1 MADNKDI
8 LALVRILRKVTTIVK
23 IYPFVYAVL
32 YALCMIGYLVCD
44 DAVSVMLD
52 QLFYTSPIVVS
63 CNILLSYSLK
73 LCKWHRL
80 QCLLPMIPL
89 ITLLVDMTIYPIS
102 KIAST
107 INALTIM
114 LLFILSLINAYF
126 VFIKPKND
134 ETNRSWHSWLSPLPS
149 SKW

>member
-1 MADNKDI
+1 MVDNKDI
-8 LALVRILRKVTTIVK
+8 LALVRILRKVTKIVK

-32 YALCMIGYLVCD
+32 YALCMIGYLICD
-44 DAVSVMLD
+44 DIVSVILD

-80 QCLLPMIPL
+80 QCLLPMTPL
-89 ITLLVDMTIYPIS
+89 ITLAVDVTIYPIS

-107 INALTIM
+107 INALTII
-114 LLFILSLINAYF
+114 LLFALSLINAYF
-126 VFIKPKND
+126 VFIKPKNN
-134 ETNRSWHSWLSPLPS
+134 ETYTS
-149 SKW
+149 

>member
-1 MADNKDI
+1 MVDNKDI

-44 DAVSVMLD
+44 DIVSVMLD

-80 QCLLPMIPL
+80 QCLLPMFPLIPL
-89 ITLLVDMTIYPIS
+89 FIDYLIFPVS
-102 KIAST
+102 KLAFT

-126 VFIKPKND
+126 VFIKPKNN
-134 ETNRSWHSWLSPLPS
+134 EAITS
-149 SKW
+149 

>member
-1 MADNKDI
+1 MMVEHKDI
-8 LALVRILRKVTTIVK
+8 ITIVKILRKVTKIVK

-44 DAVSVMLD
+44 DIVSVMLD

-80 QCLLPMIPL
+80 QCLLPMFPLIPL
-89 ITLLVDMTIYPIS
+89 FVDYLIFPVS
-102 KIAST
+102 KLAFT
-107 INALTIM
+107 INALTIIT
-114 LLFILSLINAYF
+114 LFTLSLINAYF

-134 ETNRSWHSWLSPLPS
+134 ETNRS
-149 SKW
+149 

>member
-1 MADNKDI
+1 MVEHKDI
-8 LALVRILRKVTTIVK
+8 LAIVKILRRVTTIVK

-44 DAVSVMLD
+44 DMVSIILD

-80 QCLLPMIPL
+80 QCLLPMFPLIPL
-89 ITLLVDMTIYPIS
+89 FVDYFILPVS
-102 KIAST
+102 KLAFT
-107 INALTIM
+107 INALAIIS
-114 LLFILSLINAYF
+114 LLALSLINAYF
-126 VFIKPKND
+126 VFIKPLYN
-134 ETNRSWHSWLSPLPS
+134 ETNRS
-149 SKW
+149 

>member
-8 LALVRILRKVTTIVK
+8 LALVRVLRKVTTIVK

-107 INALTIM
+107 INALTII
-114 LLFILSLINAYF
+114 LLFTLSLINAYF
-126 VFIKPKND
+126 VFIKPKNN
-134 ETNRSWHSWLSPLPS
+134 ETYTS
-149 SKW
+149 

>member
-1 MADNKDI
+1 MVENKDI
-8 LALVRILRKVTTIVK
+8 LAIVRILRKVTKIVK

-32 YALCMIGYLVCD
+32 YALCMIGYLICD
-44 DAVSVMLD
+44 DIVSVMLD

-80 QCLLPMIPL
+80 QCLLPMTPL
-89 ITLLVDMTIYPIS
+89 ITLAVDVTTYPIS

-107 INALTIM
+107 INALTII
-114 LLFILSLINAYF
+114 LLFTLSLINAYF
-126 VFIKPKND
+126 VFIKPKNNEKD
-134 ETNRSWHSWLSPLPS
+134 NS
-149 SKW
+149 

>member
-1 MADNKDI
+1 MVEHKDI
-8 LALVRILRKVTTIVK
+8 LAIVRILRKVTKIVK

-44 DAVSVMLD
+44 DIVSVMLD

-80 QCLLPMIPL
+80 QCLLPMFPLIPL
-89 ITLLVDMTIYPIS
+89 FVDYLVFPVS
-102 KIAST
+102 KLAFT
-107 INALTIM
+107 TNALTII
-114 LLFILSLINAYF
+114 LLFALSLINAYF
-126 VFIKPKND
+126 VFIKPKNN
-134 ETNRSWHSWLSPLPS
+134 ETYTS
-149 SKW
+149 

>member
-1 MADNKDI
+1 MVEHKDI
-8 LALVRILRKVTTIVK
+8 LAIVRILRKVTKIVK
-23 IYPFVYAVL
+23 IYPFVYAIL

-44 DAVSVMLD
+44 DFVSIMLD

-89 ITLLVDMTIYPIS
+89 ITLLVDVTIYPIS

-107 INALTIM
+107 INALTVI
-114 LLFILSLINAYF
+114 LLFTLSFINAYF
-126 VFIKPKND
+126 VFIKPKNN
-134 ETNRSWHSWLSPLPS
+134 ETYTS
-149 SKW
+149 

>member
-1 MADNKDI
+1 MVEHKDI
-8 LALVRILRKVTTIVK
+8 LAIVRILRKVTKIVK

-44 DAVSVMLD
+44 DIVSVMLD

-80 QCLLPMIPL
+80 QCLLPMFPLIPL
-89 ITLLVDMTIYPIS
+89 FVDYLVFPVS
-102 KIAST
+102 KLAFT
-107 INALTIM
+107 INALTII
-114 LLFILSLINAYF
+114 LLFALSLINAYF
-126 VFIKPKND
+126 VFIKPKNN
-134 ETNRSWHSWLSPLPS
+134 ETYTS
-149 SKW
+149 

>member
-1 MADNKDI
+1 MVDNKDI
-8 LALVRILRKVTTIVK
+8 LALVHILRRVTKIVK

-44 DAVSVMLD
+44 DIVSVMLD

-80 QCLLPMIPL
+80 QCLLPMFPLIPL
-89 ITLLVDMTIYPIS
+89 FIDYLIFPVS
-102 KIAST
+102 KLAFT

-114 LLFILSLINAYF
+114 LLFIFSLINAYF
-126 VFIKPKND
+126 VFIKPKNN
-134 ETNRSWHSWLSPLPS
+134 ETNTSQHS
-149 SKW
+149 

>member
-1 MADNKDI
+1 MVEHKDI
-8 LALVRILRKVTTIVK
+8 LAIVRILRKVTKVVK

-44 DAVSVMLD
+44 DIVSVMLD

-80 QCLLPMIPL
+80 QCLLPMFPLIPL
-89 ITLLVDMTIYPIS
+89 FVDYLVFPVS
-102 KIAST
+102 KLAFT
-107 INALTIM
+107 INALTII
-114 LLFILSLINAYF
+114 LLFALSLINAYF
-126 VFIKPKND
+126 VFIKPKSN
-134 ETNRSWHSWLSPLPS
+134 ETYTS
-149 SKW
+149 

>member
-23 IYPFVYAVL
+23 IYPFVYAML
-32 YALCMIGYLVCD
+32 YALCMLGYLVCD
-44 DAVSVMLD
+44 DFVSIMLD

-80 QCLLPMIPL
+80 QCLLPMFPLIPL
-89 ITLLVDMTIYPIS
+89 FVDYLIFPVS
-102 KIAST
+102 KLAFT

-134 ETNRSWHSWLSPLPS
+134 ETNHS
-149 SKW
+149 

>member
-1 MADNKDI
+1 MVEHKDI
-8 LALVRILRKVTTIVK
+8 LAIVRILRKVTKIVK
-23 IYPFVYAVL
+23 IYPFVYAIL

-44 DAVSVMLD
+44 DFVSIMLD

-89 ITLLVDMTIYPIS
+89 ITLLVDVTIFPIS

-107 INALTIM
+107 INALTVI
-114 LLFILSLINAYF
+114 LLFTLSLINAYF
-126 VFIKPKND
+126 VFIKPKNN
-134 ETNRSWHSWLSPLPS
+134 ETNTSQHS
-149 SKW
+149 

>member
-1 MADNKDI
+1 MVDNKDI

-44 DAVSVMLD
+44 DIVSVMLD

-89 ITLLVDMTIYPIS
+89 ITLAVDVTIYPIS

-107 INALTIM
+107 INALTII
-114 LLFILSLINAYF
+114 LLFILSLTNAYF
-126 VFIKPKND
+126 VFIKHKND
-134 ETNRSWHSWLSPLPS
+134 ETNRS
-149 SKW
+149 

>member
-8 LALVRILRKVTTIVK
+8 LALVRILRKVTMIVK

-44 DAVSVMLD
+44 DVVSVMLD

-89 ITLLVDMTIYPIS
+89 IALLVDMTIYPIS

-134 ETNRSWHSWLSPLPS
+134 ETNRS
-149 SKW
+149 

>member
-80 QCLLPMIPL
+80 QCLLPMFPLIPL
-89 ITLLVDMTIYPIS
+89 FVDYLILPVS
-102 KIAST
+102 KLAFT

-114 LLFILSLINAYF
+114 LLFILSLVNAYF

-134 ETNRSWHSWLSPLPS
+134 ETNRS
-149 SKW
+149 

>member
-44 DAVSVMLD
+44 DIVSVMLD

-80 QCLLPMIPL
+80 QCLLPMFPLIPL
-89 ITLLVDMTIYPIS
+89 FIDYLIFPVS
-102 KIAST
+102 KLAFT

-126 VFIKPKND
+126 VFIKPKNN
-134 ETNRSWHSWLSPLPS
+134 ETNTSQHS
-149 SKW
+149 

>member
-1 MADNKDI
+1 MAENKDI
-8 LALVRILRKVTTIVK
+8 LAIVRILRKVTKIVK

-44 DAVSVMLD
+44 DIVSVMLD

-89 ITLLVDMTIYPIS
+89 ITLLVDITIYPIS

-107 INALTIM
+107 INALTII
-114 LLFILSLINAYF
+114 LLFTLSLINAYF
-126 VFIKPKND
+126 VFIKPKNNEKD
-134 ETNRSWHSWLSPLPS
+134 NS
-149 SKW
+149 